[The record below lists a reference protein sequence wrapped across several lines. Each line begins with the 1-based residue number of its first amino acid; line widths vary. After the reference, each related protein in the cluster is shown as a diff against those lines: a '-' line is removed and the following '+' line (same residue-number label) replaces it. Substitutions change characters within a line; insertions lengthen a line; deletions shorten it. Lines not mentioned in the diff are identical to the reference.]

1 MTKTS
6 VSSDKNIPLKA
17 ICPGIENLIHF
28 NRWHQTIVNQKSFK
42 AVYDPQKFSMDITEK
57 NEDIKKNAKKTDKS
71 KGQNES
77 TKLKILCLHGYRQTS
92 TSFYEKTGAFRKI
105 VGKKCEMKYIN
116 APHLVPDDADQAK
129 ESFENWLQTLVYTAN
144 LCKYLFFRQVINYHF
159 QNTNALSFY
168 SSKMILDR
176 PNCFEQVQIVLVG
189 SKSFWSGSN
198 KTFLD

>member
-6 VSSDKNIPLKA
+6 VYSDKNVPLKT
-17 ICPGIENLIHF
+17 IYPDIENLIHL

-42 AVYDPQKFSMDITEK
+42 AVYDPQKFCMDITEK
-57 NEDIKKNAKKTDKS
+57 NEDNKKNAKKTDNS

-129 ESFENWLQTLVYTAN
+129 ESFENWLQTFLN
-144 LCKYLFFRQVINYHF
+144 IFFCQLKINF
-159 QNTNALSFY
+159 
-168 SSKMILDR
+168 
-176 PNCFEQVQIVLVG
+176 LVG
-189 SKSFWSGSN
+189 KV
-198 KTFLD
+198 

>member
-6 VSSDKNIPLKA
+6 VSSDKNVPLKA
-17 ICPGIENLIHF
+17 ICAGKDLIHL

-42 AVYDPQKFSMDITEK
+42 AVYDPQKFSIDITEK
-57 NEDIKKNAKKTDKS
+57 NEDNKKNAKKPDNS
-71 KGQNES
+71 KGQNDS

-129 ESFENWLQTLVYTAN
+129 ESFENWLQTFTFPTFVN
-144 LCKYLFFRQVINYHF
+144 FFFKISY
-159 QNTNALSFY
+159 
-168 SSKMILDR
+168 
-176 PNCFEQVQIVLVG
+176 
-189 SKSFWSGSN
+189 
-198 KTFLD
+198 

>member
-1 MTKTS
+1 
-6 VSSDKNIPLKA
+6 
-17 ICPGIENLIHF
+17 
-28 NRWHQTIVNQKSFK
+28 
-42 AVYDPQKFSMDITEK
+42 MDITEK

-129 ESFENWLQTLVYTAN
+129 ESFENWLQTFVNIFFQLVGIVHAN
-144 LCKYLFFRQVINYHF
+144 KARKEIDG
-159 QNTNALSFY
+159 TEGY
-168 SSKMILDR
+168 SQIPSGTQ
-176 PNCFEQVQIVLVG
+176 EQVTPPELRAGQEF
-189 SKSFWSGSN
+189 S
-198 KTFLD
+198 D